1 MPAAPAAPQPASA
14 QRAQPQRATVSSTP
28 KGVVGPLT
36 DIGRLQ
42 QALGNLGMHRVLGRA
57 GVQAKLTVG
66 PAGDRY
72 EREADRVADEVMR
85 MPEPAAAGLIQRSP
99 LVIQRLCPECEEEL
113 QRQAEGQATA
123 LERRIGEMASGED
136 VLQRATGALRLPG
149 RIDDTLESRVH
160 ALRGYGQPLPP
171 NERAF
176 MESRFGHSFGGVRIH
191 TSGDAGALAS
201 AIAARAFTLGR
212 DVVFGAGEYHPG
224 SSAGRRLLAHEL
236 THVVQQ
242 GATPAPPVAQ
252 RSCGPKEIGTT
263 PPADCVFF
271 STVPPSENRFLFV
284 PNCDTFASGQA
295 DALANF
301 VRQIPSEAKV
311 DIIGMASAEGG
322 RGFNDVLSCRRA
334 EAAKDVLVLEGLG
347 TNIRRVLATGGVPE
361 TEHDPTFRAVQ
372 ISMSSQPPEP
382 EEVCRDLLGTC
393 EYYLCRDRKHPCGD
407 RGYYRGFGH
416 KYCNRFT
423 NDTRPRMTTTGQEW
437 LDCVR
442 NCLQDHLEQ
451 NVAVDADCG
460 DAKDSAIG
468 SHARCYVQCGLCSLP
483 PGDLTRIQDAVDSE
497 DKDLS
502 QVLET
507 IARCLTLPSP
517 PATRGFQLECVMRL
531 GGCSQT
537 RPAGIPTPEEIK
549 SFNDQCRRDI
559 GFTGEDVVPSAEDC
573 ERFFGP

>member
-1 MPAAPAAPQPASA
+1 MAEAVLARQPTRTRRVDPRRLAAHTPQRGVSVPASVGHL
-14 QRAQPQRATVSSTP
+14 QRT
-28 KGVVGPLT
+28 
-36 DIGRLQ
+36 
-42 QALGNLGMHRVLGRA
+42 LGNRGMRHLLQSGA
-57 GVQAKLTVG
+57 PQAKLTVG
-66 PAGDRY
+66 PGDDKHGHETGRVGDGVM
-72 EREADRVADEVMR
+72 RTADRRVGGL
-85 MPEPAAAGLIQRSP
+85 EPVPSR
-99 LVIQRLCPECEEEL
+99 
-113 QRQAEGQATA
+113 
-123 LERRIGEMASGED
+123 GE
-136 VLQRATGALRLPG
+136 
-149 RIDDTLESRVH
+149 
-160 ALRGYGQPLPP
+160 GQPLSAST
-171 NERAF
+171 RAYF
-176 MESRFGHSFGGVRIH
+176 EHRFAEDFSRVRVHSDQHAAQSARSVNALGY
-191 TSGDAGALAS
+191 TAGS
-201 AIAARAFTLGR
+201 DIVFDTGR
-212 DVVFGAGEYHPG
+212 YAPDTADGK
-224 SSAGRRLLAHEL
+224 RLLAHEL

-242 GATPAPPVAQ
+242 GATPAPTVVQ
-252 RSCGPKEIGTT
+252 RSCGPKEIGTA

-271 STVPPSENRFLFV
+271 STVPPSENRFLFNV
-284 PNCDTFASGQA
+284 NCDTFASGQA

-301 VRQIPSEAKV
+301 VRQIPPEAKV

-372 ISMSSQPPEP
+372 ISMSSQPAEP
-382 EEVCRDLLGTC
+382 EEVCRDSLGTC

-442 NCLQDHLEQ
+442 NCLQEHLEQ

-460 DAKDSAIG
+460 DAKASAIA

-537 RPAGIPTPEEIK
+537 RPAGIPTPEEIQ